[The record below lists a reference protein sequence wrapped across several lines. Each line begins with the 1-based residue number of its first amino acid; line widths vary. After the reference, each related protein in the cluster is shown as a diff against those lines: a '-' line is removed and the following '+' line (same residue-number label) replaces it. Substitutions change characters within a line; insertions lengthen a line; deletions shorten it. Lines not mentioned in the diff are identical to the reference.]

1 MANVHA
7 TYWDRGVAEV
17 ERMTGLGHAPS
28 ASALAGD
35 DIRNVCLALGINLPV
50 TSLLDVGCGTGR
62 LMSLAERWA
71 GLDIS
76 SSAVTYCQSR
86 NLPVALIDGPDDLR
100 GIADDAFEWVWAC
113 SVFTHIDRDEQRA
126 YLAQFVRLAPHLLV
140 DILPGDS
147 GRSAARWGTDEAV
160 FRADLVSVGY
170 VIQPQTMDVVDG
182 SGLTAPRHRYFV
194 GVRA

>member
-7 TYWDRGVAEV
+7 AYWDRGVAEV

-28 ASALAGD
+28 PAALAGD
-35 DIRNVCLALGINLPV
+35 DIRNVCLALGITLPV
-50 TSLLDVGCGTGR
+50 ESLLDVGCGTGR
-62 LMSLAERWA
+62 LMPLAERWA

-126 YLAQFVRLAPHLLV
+126 YLAQFVRVARRVLV
-140 DILPGDS
+140 DILPGDV
-147 GRSAARWGTDEAV
+147 GRSAARWGADETL
-160 FRADLVSVGY
+160 FRIDLVTAGY
-170 VIQPQTMDVVDG
+170 AIRPRTTDVRDG
-182 SGLTAPRHRYFV
+182 SSATAPLHRYFV
-194 GVRA
+194 GDRR